1 MSGRSGPALTRRP
14 RRSSGPLHRYF
25 SGSGCSSTDACCLTL
40 ESLSKGAISSAPYR
54 EKAMHSMP
62 HSMPLRRLIPV
73 FLLTLLLL
81 PAAALA
87 QDATIT
93 GTITD
98 ATGGVLPGVTITAT
112 HEATGNTFVAVSDA
126 TGAFRLPV
134 RTGAHRVTAELSGFA
149 TVMRN
154 IDLLVRQTAVLNLQ
168 LSPSTVQESVT
179 VTGEAP
185 LVDIAHD

>member
-1 MSGRSGPALTRRP
+1 
-14 RRSSGPLHRYF
+14 
-25 SGSGCSSTDACCLTL
+25 
-40 ESLSKGAISSAPYR
+40 
-54 EKAMHSMP
+54 MHSMP

-112 HEATGNTFVAVSDA
+112 HEATGNTFVAVPA
-126 TGAFRLPV
+126 APGAGRSPPPPGRDPSPAPGEPPGADRGTSPAGPKFDPRQMQALPLN
-134 RTGAHRVTAELSGFA
+134 G
-149 TVMRN
+149 RN
-154 IDLLVRQTAVLNLQ
+154 WID
-168 LSPSTVQESVT
+168 
-179 VTGEAP
+179 
-185 LVDIAHD
+185 